1 MSTSGGQQTI
11 FLKSPALTREINRIG
26 YAAMDIRNAIANKG
40 VTVPNNAKIEDYAD
54 LIDSIAIDV
63 TTTKVAYSTFT
74 TLPSIIENADWSS
87 AANLRYMFYYCS
99 SLTTVPLLDTS
110 NATNMEYM
118 FAGCTNLTTVPA
130 FNTSNVSRMNYM
142 FNYCTHL
149 TTVPTLNASSINN
162 ISNMFN
168 NCTALTTLGGLTNLG
183 QAYLTSKAANSSDY
197 KLDLSVS
204 TNITHDSLVNVIN
217 GLYDIATAG
226 CNTQQLVLGSTNLAK
241 LTAEEIA
248 IATNKGWSVS

>member
-1 MSTSGGQQTI
+1 MSSGGGTSNI
-11 FLKSPALTREINRIG
+11 FLKSPALTRQINRIG
-26 YAAMDIRNAIANKG
+26 YAAMDIRTAIANKG

-54 LIDSIAIDV
+54 LIDSIALDMSNIKLA
-63 TTTKVAYSTFT
+63 TSTFT
-74 TLPSIIENADWSS
+74 TLPTLILNANWSNVTDAAGMFNSCVQLSRVSRIDTSNITTMANMFKACIALTTIQALNLSNVENIT
-87 AANLRYMFYYCS
+87 NMFYGCS
-99 SLTTVPLLDTS
+99 SLTYL
-110 NATNMEYM
+110 Y
-118 FAGCTNLTTVPA
+118 
-130 FNTSNVSRMNYM
+130 
-142 FNYCTHL
+142 
-149 TTVPTLNASSINN
+149 
-162 ISNMFN
+162 
-168 NCTALTTLGGLTNLG
+168 GLTNLG
-183 QAYLTSKAANSSDY
+183 QAYLTSKSANYNYY